1 LANSINRIRTIAL
14 VGQAGSG
21 KTSLA
26 EALLTKAGAVRTS
39 GTVERGTTVCDYAPG
54 EKQLRHSLKLAVA
67 TFESKLDGEPIRV
80 HMLDTPGYADFAGHA
95 LPALAAVETAAIV
108 INAQNGIEMMTS
120 RFMQYAE
127 KRGLDRL
134 IIVNKIDA
142 TNVDCERLLDRI
154 QQTFGKECLP
164 LNLPAGDRSR
174 VSDCFFAPSGEAD
187 FSSVEEAHR
196 RLVEQVV
203 EVDERLTEQYLE
215 KGEVTPEEL
224 HEPLE
229 QAMREGH
236 LIPVVFTSA
245 KTGAGIAEL
254 LEVIVK
260 LLANPTEGNPAV
272 YEREEGS
279 GKREALTA
287 SPDIH
292 KHALAHVFKIET
304 DPYIG
309 RLAVFRVHQGRLTPN
324 MQLYI
329 GEGRK
334 PIKPAHLYML
344 RGKTQTEV
352 QEALPGDI
360 CAIARIDEIQFDQI
374 LHDSPEDAHLHARPL
389 ELPTSVFGLAV
400 MPKKR
405 QDEQKVS
412 DVLHKIAAEDPCFR
426 IEHNSQT
433 NETVMRGLGE
443 MHLKAVL
450 DKMSSQYRIE
460 LDTHPP
466 SVPFRETIAAKADGH
481 SRHKK
486 QTGGAGQFGEVF
498 LKVEPLPRGK
508 GFEFVNAVK
517 GGTIPSQFIP
527 SVEKGVRNVLEAGF
541 VAGFPLQDVRVIVY
555 DGKTHPVDSKDV
567 AFMSAG
573 RKAFLD
579 ALAKAHPIVLEPIVN
594 VEIVAP
600 EERMG
605 DIAGEISAHRGQIRG
620 SDSSRPGVLQI
631 TAQAPLSELEQFPAR
646 LKSLTAGRGSYSL
659 EFSHYEP
666 APLQLQQKLQAAH
679 RPQAEADWLA
689 RKNYR
694 NCNYTYDYRPAAAGG
709 SARGCGRAVSARR
722 VMRKGARF

>member
-1 LANSINRIRTIAL
+1 MANSIKGIRTIAL

-21 KTSLA
+21 KTTLA
-26 EALLTKAGAVRTS
+26 EALLAKAGAVHAAGS
-39 GTVERGTTVCDYAPG
+39 VERGTTVCDYGPG
-54 EKQLRHSLKLAVA
+54 EKQLHHSLQLAVA
-67 TFESKLDGEPIRV
+67 TFESKLDDEPIRV
-80 HMLDTPGYADFAGHA
+80 HLLDTPGYPDFAGHA

-120 RFMQYAE
+120 RFMQYAQ

-134 IIVNKIDA
+134 IIVNKIDGQ
-142 TNVDCERLLDRI
+142 NVDCEDVLQRI
-154 QQTFGKECLP
+154 QQAFGKECLP
-164 LNLPAGDRSR
+164 LNLPAGNRTK
-174 VSDCFFAPSGEAD
+174 VSDCFFTPSGEAD

-203 EVDERLTEQYLE
+203 EVDEALTEKYLE
-215 KGEVTPEEL
+215 KGEVTPQEL

-245 KTGAGIAEL
+245 RTGAGIAEL

-260 LLANPTEGNPAV
+260 LLANPTEGNPPV
-272 YEREEGS
+272 YVSTPTGS
-279 GKREALTA
+279 DGDIKELTA
-287 SPDIH
+287 IPDPGR
-292 KHALAHVFKIET
+292 HALAHVFKIET

-309 RLAVFRVHQGRLTPN
+309 RIAVFRVHQGRLTPN

-329 GEGRK
+329 GAGRK

-344 RGKTQTEV
+344 LGKTQTEV

-360 CAIARIDEIQFDQI
+360 CAIARIEEIQFDQI
-374 LHDSPEDAHLHARPL
+374 LHDSAEDAHLHPRPL
-389 ELPTSVFGLAV
+389 ELPTPVFGLAV
-400 MPKKR
+400 TPKKR
-405 QDEQKVS
+405 GDEQKVS

-426 IEHNSQT
+426 IDHNAQA

-443 MHLKAVL
+443 MHLKAIL
-450 DKMSSQYRIE
+450 EKMASQYKLE
-460 LDTHPP
+460 LNTHPP
-466 SVPFRETIAAKADGH
+466 SVPFRETIGSKAEGH

-498 LKVEPLPRGK
+498 LRVEPLPRGK
-508 GFEFVNAVK
+508 GFEFVDAVK
-517 GGTIPSQFIP
+517 GGTIPKQFIP
-527 SVEKGVRNVLEAGF
+527 SVEKGVRHVLETGF

-579 ALAKAHPIVLEPIVN
+579 ALSKARPIVLEPIVN
-594 VEIVAP
+594 VDIVAP
-600 EERMG
+600 EEKMG
-605 DIAGEISAHRGQIRG
+605 DIAGELSAHRGHISG
-620 SDSSRPGVLQI
+620 SDSPRPGLLQI
-631 TAQAPLSELEQFPAR
+631 SAQAPLSELENFPAR
-646 LKSLTAGRGSYSL
+646 LKSITAGRGSYNL

-666 APLQLQQKLQAAH
+666 APPLLQQKLQAAH
-679 RPQAEADWLA
+679 RPQAEAE
-689 RKNYR
+689 
-694 NCNYTYDYRPAAAGG
+694 
-709 SARGCGRAVSARR
+709 
-722 VMRKGARF
+722 

>member
-1 LANSINRIRTIAL
+1 VSNPISSIRTIAL

-21 KTSLA
+21 KTTLA
-26 EALLTKAGAVRTS
+26 EALLTKAGAVHAAGS
-39 GTVERGTTVCDYAPG
+39 VERGTTVCDYAPG
-54 EKQLRHSLKLAVA
+54 EKQLHHSLKLAVA
-67 TFESKLDGEPIRV
+67 SFDAKLNGEPTRV
-80 HMLDTPGYADFAGHA
+80 HLLDTPGYPDFAGHA

-108 INAQNGIEMMTS
+108 VNAQNGIEMMTS
-120 RFMQYAE
+120 RFMQYAQ

-134 IIVNKIDA
+134 IIVNKIDGV
-142 TNVDCERLLDRI
+142 NVDCEALLDRI
-154 QQTFGKECLP
+154 QQTFGRECLP
-164 LNLPAGDRSR
+164 LNLPAGSR
-174 VSDCFFAPSGEAD
+174 TKVSDCFFSPSGESD

-203 EVDERLTEQYLE
+203 EVDEGLTEKYLE

-245 KTGAGIAEL
+245 RTGAGIAEL

-260 LLANPTEGNPAV
+260 LLANPTEGNAPV
-272 YEREEGS
+272 YVSTDAGS
-279 GKREALTA
+279 GKREEVTSIP
-287 SPDIH
+287 SPD
-292 KHALAHVFKIET
+292 KHVLAHVFKIET

-334 PIKPAHLYML
+334 PVKPAHLYML

-360 CAIARIDEIQFDQI
+360 CAIARIEEIQFDQI
-374 LHDSPEDAHLHARPL
+374 LHDSAEDAHVHTRPL
-389 ELPTSVFGLAV
+389 ELPTAVFGLAV
-400 MPKKR
+400 TPKKR

-426 IEHNSQT
+426 IEHSAQT

-443 MHLKAVL
+443 MHLKAIL
-450 DKMSSQYRIE
+450 DKMASQYKIE

-466 SVPFRETIAAKADGH
+466 AVPFRETIASNAEGH

-498 LKVEPLPRGK
+498 LRVEPLPRGK
-508 GFEFVNAVK
+508 GFEFVDAVK
-517 GGTIPSQFIP
+517 GGTIPRQFIP
-527 SVEKGVRNVLEAGF
+527 SVEKGVRHVLETGF

-579 ALAKAHPIVLEPIVN
+579 ALAKAKPIVLEPIVN
-594 VEIVAP
+594 VEIVTP
-600 EERMG
+600 EEKMG
-605 DIAGEISAHRGQIRG
+605 DIAGELSAHRGQIRG
-620 SDSSRPGVLQI
+620 SDSPRPGLLQI

-646 LKSLTAGRGSYSL
+646 LKSITAGRGSYSL

-666 APLQLQQKLQAAH
+666 APPQLQQKLQAAH
-679 RPQAEADWLA
+679 RPQQAEAE
-689 RKNYR
+689 
-694 NCNYTYDYRPAAAGG
+694 
-709 SARGCGRAVSARR
+709 
-722 VMRKGARF
+722 